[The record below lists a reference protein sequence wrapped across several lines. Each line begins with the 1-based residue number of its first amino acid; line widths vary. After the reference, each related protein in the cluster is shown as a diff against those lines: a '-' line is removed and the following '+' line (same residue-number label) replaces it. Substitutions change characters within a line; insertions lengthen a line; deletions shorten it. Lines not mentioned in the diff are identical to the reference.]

1 MEQSQ
6 FTSPFWH
13 YYIVIIVV
21 CSILWVS
28 YLLWSQNVVKHKKD
42 EDVKTTGHSWD
53 GIEEYNNPLHLQ
65 LVIWYFILVWAIS
78 KALVLMVNL
87 GQATTNMKP
96 KWKKVTLIFTKT
108 MVNSLP

>member
-53 GIEEYNNPLHLQ
+53 GIEEYITHCR
-65 LVIWYFILVWAIS
+65 V
-78 KALVLMVNL
+78 
-87 GQATTNMKP
+87 GG
-96 KWKKVTLIFTKT
+96 FTCFG
-108 MVNSLP
+108 